1 MPLSLSRSP
10 SRALSDNNGAQ
21 FGRSPGVGF
30 GLGVAVVSD
39 STKCRGIRS
48 NGEFYWVG
56 AASTTFFVDPQ
67 EGIVAIF
74 LSQLRPW
81 TQYNYMR
88 ELRVA
93 VNQVR
98 ADEPDARWSLIAEPL
113 GVGFLRQA
121 VCDKPW
127 AKL

>member
-1 MPLSLSRSP
+1 MCEFL
-10 SRALSDNNGAQ
+10 
-21 FGRSPGVGF
+21 
-30 GLGVAVVSD
+30 
-39 STKCRGIRS
+39 T
-48 NGEFYWVG
+48 GEFYWVG

-67 EGIVAIF
+67 EGTVAIF
-74 LSQLRPW
+74 LSQLRQW

-98 ADEPDARWSLIAEPL
+98 AAEQLGTCWLLTTVTTEPL
-113 GVGFLRQA
+113 GGEIWQA

-127 AKL
+127 GKL